1 MVTVQTEHLEN
12 HTARLTVDVP
22 PERIE
27 KAVRDSAR
35 QVAKKARIP
44 GFRPGKAPFNVIVG
58 MFGYEYLL
66 SEALEKIGNDIY
78 KEALEQ
84 AQVEPYAPGSLDE
97 VEEQGQK
104 MIFIVPK
111 RPEIDLGDYRAIRVE
126 YEVAE
131 VTDEM
136 VNDAMEDLREQQAV
150 IEDVD
155 RAAKMGDQVTMEHF
169 YVGVLEDEDDDET
182 TSGES
187 DDENDDENA
196 QDAAEDTPAE
206 NTDTAVGD
214 TDDDDPD
221 DEPAE
226 RQLFHQHDWTRVLRD
241 DDKDLFPGFSAELV
255 GAVAGDELEFYLDLP
270 EDYTDDTLA
279 GKRLRFEA
287 DIAKVQA
294 RTVPEWSDDLAKR
307 IAGEDDEET
316 ETILQLRMSVRK
328 QLEEQA
334 RMEADREAAEE
345 ALDKL
350 VEGATLSYPE
360 EVVEDYLDEIV
371 EDLEQNMLRPQG
383 FDLERYLTLVGQTTE
398 DFRATFR
405 ANAVRRAERALAL
418 GKLVD
423 VEQLLTTDADI
434 DSEIGKMIADLGGE
448 ERAGQFRQYFDT
460 PRSRMNIA
468 NQMTSD
474 RAIGRLVAIAKGEE
488 PPTGVQRDD
497 AAEESSGA
505 DAGEDAAA
513 AVDADTVDEAGA
525 AAETEQESAGAADGE
540 LAASDTEDTD

>member
-1 MVTVQTEHLEN
+1 MITVQTEHLDN

-22 PERIE
+22 AERIE

-35 QVAKKARIP
+35 QIAKKARIP

-58 MFGYEYLL
+58 MFGYDYLL

-84 AQVEPYAPGSLDE
+84 SQVEPYAPGSLED
-97 VEEQGQK
+97 VEEQGRK

-136 VNDAMEDLREQQAV
+136 VNDTMEDLHEQQAV

-155 RAAKMGDQVTMEHF
+155 RPAAMGDQVEMEHF
-169 YVGVLEDEDDDET
+169 YVGVLEDEDEDET
-182 TSGES
+182 ASGDSDEES
-187 DDENDDENA
+187 A
-196 QDAAEDTPAE
+196 PDAAEGASSEDA
-206 NTDTAVGD
+206 DAADGD
-214 TDDDDPD
+214 ADEDIAD

-270 EDYTDDTLA
+270 EDYADESLA

-287 DIAKVQA
+287 HIAKVQA
-294 RTVPEWSDDLAKR
+294 RTVPEWSDDLARR
-307 IAGEDDEET
+307 IAGEDDEEI

-334 RMEADREAAEE
+334 RMEADRAAAEE
-345 ALDKL
+345 ALEKL
-350 VEGATLSYPE
+350 VEGATLNYPE

-371 EDLEQNMLRPQG
+371 EDLEQNMLKPQG
-383 FDLERYLTLVGQTTE
+383 FDFDRYLTLVDQTRDE
-398 DFRATFR
+398 FRATFR
-405 ANAVRRAERALAL
+405 DSAVRRAERALAL

-423 VEQLLTTDADI
+423 AEQLLTTDADI
-434 DSEIGKMIADLGGE
+434 DSEISKMIADLGGE
-448 ERAGQFRQYFDT
+448 ERAGQFRQYFNT

-474 RAIGRLVAIAKGEE
+474 RAIERLVAIAKGEE
-488 PPTGVQRDD
+488 PPIGVQRDD
-497 AAEESSGA
+497 VAEDTASA

-513 AVDADTVDEAGA
+513 EMATDTVEETGTA
-525 AAETEQESAGAADGE
+525 ADTEQELAGAADGE
-540 LAASDTEDTD
+540 LVASDAGDTD

>member
-22 PERIE
+22 AERIE

-58 MFGYEYLL
+58 MFGYDYLL
-66 SEALEKIGNDIY
+66 NEALEKIGNDVY

-84 AQVEPYAPGSLDE
+84 AQLEPYAPGSLED
-97 VEEQGQK
+97 VEDQGQK

-136 VNDAMEDLREQQAV
+136 VHDAMEDLREQQAV

-155 RAAKMGDQVTMEHF
+155 RPAAMGDQVEIEHF
-169 YVGVLEDEDDDET
+169 YVGVLEDEDDDDEA
-182 TSGES
+182 TSGDS
-187 DDENDDENA
+187 DDESTE
-196 QDAAEDTPAE
+196 DAAEDTPSEDAE
-206 NTDTAVGD
+206 AAEGD
-214 TDDDDPD
+214 ADDDDAD

-270 EDYTDDTLA
+270 EDYTDETLA

-287 DIAKVQA
+287 HIAKVQA

-316 ETILQLRMSVRK
+316 ETILQLRMSVRE
-328 QLEEQA
+328 QLESQA
-334 RMEADREAAEE
+334 KSEADREAAEE

-371 EDLEQNMLRPQG
+371 EDLEQNMLKPQG
-383 FDLERYLTLVGQTTE
+383 FDIDRYLTLVGQTRDE
-398 DFRATFR
+398 FRATFR

-423 VEQLLTTDADI
+423 AEQLLTTDADI
-434 DSEIGKMIADLGGE
+434 DGEISKMIADLGGE

-460 PRSRMNIA
+460 PHSRMNIA

-474 RAIGRLVAIAKGEE
+474 RAIGRLLAIAKGEE
-488 PPTGVQRDD
+488 PPVGVPREDV
-497 AAEESSGA
+497 AEDTAGA
-505 DAGEDAAA
+505 DAGEASAADVVADA
-513 AVDADTVDEAGA
+513 VTETGA
-525 AAETEQESAGAADGE
+525 AADVVQESAGAADGE
-540 LAASDTEDTD
+540 LAASDAENMD